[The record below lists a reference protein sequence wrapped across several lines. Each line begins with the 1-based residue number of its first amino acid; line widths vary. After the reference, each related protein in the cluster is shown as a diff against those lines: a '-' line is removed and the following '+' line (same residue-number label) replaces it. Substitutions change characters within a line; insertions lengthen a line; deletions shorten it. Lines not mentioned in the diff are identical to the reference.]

1 MKDLRKSPFNTTTL
15 WILVLGIL
23 TASVALALVQ
33 RQRTISG
40 RDGQDQ
46 LQKGSVIQVG
56 RNDNFQQA
64 LNRARPGDTLVLQA
78 GAVYVGPFTL
88 PVKSGAEFITV
99 QSSRVGE
106 LPEGVRVS
114 PSQSPLFAKL
124 QSATNGEA
132 ILKTQAG
139 AHHYKFIGIEFSTTN
154 AKVLVYDLLRFGDT
168 AQTSLASVPHHLVI
182 DRCYIHGFA
191 TQEVQRGISLNSAE
205 TAVINSHISDIHG
218 RGYDT
223 QAICGW
229 NGPGPFQIINN
240 YLEGAGENVMFGG
253 ADPKITNLV
262 PSDIEIRRNHFF
274 KPLSWKKGD
283 PSFVP
288 LPPLPGS
295 SLDHWSVKNLFEL
308 KNARRVVI
316 DGNVFENNWIDAQA
330 GRAILFTVRNDGGT
344 APWSIVEDIT
354 FTNNTLKNS
363 PAGVS
368 LLGKDDL
375 HPSQQSRNLKVINNL
390 FVEGLEGAWLTM
402 TGFHHAAFEHN
413 THFQGGNIMSLY
425 GSPSLGFIYRNN
437 LTVRGPNGYGVFGDS
452 EGEGRRGLDRY
463 CPGAIFAG
471 NIIAAANQNIY
482 PSGNFYPAALAGVQL
497 GPDYRLL
504 PTSPF
509 KNKGTDG
516 KDPGADMTAL
526 EAAQAGTGAVP
537 MPTATPS
544 PIPTQLRGQLP

>member
-1 MKDLRKSPFNTTTL
+1 MKDLRKLRSNKTTV
-15 WILVLGIL
+15 WILLLGVLM
-23 TASVALALVQ
+23 ASVALAVVQ
-33 RQRTISG
+33 RRRSVTEKNDERQIG
-40 RDGQDQ
+40 
-46 LQKGSVIQVG
+46 KGSVIQVG
-56 RNDNFQQA
+56 RNENFQEA

-88 PVKSGAEFITV
+88 PVKTGEQFITV

-114 PSQSPLFAKL
+114 PSQSSLFAKL
-124 QSATNGEA
+124 QSATKGDA
-132 ILKTQAG
+132 VLKTQAR

-154 AKVLVYDLLRFGDT
+154 ADVLVYDLVRLGES
-168 AQTSLASVPHHLVI
+168 AQATLASVPHHLVI

-205 TAVINSHISDIHG
+205 TAVINSYISDIHG

-229 NGPGPFQIINN
+229 TGPGPFQIINN

-253 ADPKITNLV
+253 ADSKITDLV

-330 GRAILFTVRNDGGT
+330 GRGILFTVRNDEGT

-368 LLGKDDL
+368 LLGKDEL

-390 FVEGLEGAWLTM
+390 FVEGIEGAWLTM

-413 THFQGGNIMSLY
+413 THFQRGNIMSLY

-452 EGEGRRGLDRY
+452 EGEGRRGLERY

-482 PSGNFYPAALAGVQL
+482 PTGNFYPAALAGVQL

-509 KNKGTDG
+509 KKKGTDG
-516 KDPGADMTAL
+516 KDPGVDMPAL

-537 MPTATPS
+537 IPTPTPS
-544 PIPTQLRGQLP
+544 PIPTQ